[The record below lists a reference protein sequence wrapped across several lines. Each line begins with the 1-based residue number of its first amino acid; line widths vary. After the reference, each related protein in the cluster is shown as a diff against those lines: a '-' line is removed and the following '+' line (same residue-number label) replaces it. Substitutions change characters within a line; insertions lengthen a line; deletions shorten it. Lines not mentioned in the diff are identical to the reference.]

1 MFLHPQA
8 LNVALVA
15 GQHRKDREWMQVTS
29 NFEAALRKSRQ
40 GQIWD
45 AILFRSNK
53 LRTFD
58 EAMQNHK
65 LIERFD
71 LGMSIVPV
79 EKIIGSVGRQQD
91 FDQKFMPRHEH
102 LSPRW
107 RSVDHAYYMG
117 TMLPIIEVLKLD
129 DEYYVV
135 DGHHRVSVARYHG
148 QEYMEA
154 HVIEVHAEVWKTST
168 EIQIEP
174 ACVAYA

>member
-8 LNVALVA
+8 LDVALVA
-15 GQHRKDREWMQVTS
+15 GQHSQDRQWMRVSS

-58 EAMQNHK
+58 EAMQNHR

-71 LGMSIVPV
+71 LGASIVPV
-79 EKIIGSVGRQQD
+79 EKIIGSMGRQHD
-91 FDQKFMPRHEH
+91 FDQNFMPRHEH

-107 RSVDHAYYMG
+107 QSVDHAYYMG
-117 TMLPIIEVLKLD
+117 TTLPIIELLKLD

-148 QEYMEA
+148 QEYIEA
-154 HVIEVHAEVWKTST
+154 HVIEVHAEAWQPATQ
-168 EIQIEP
+168 IQIETP
-174 ACVAYA
+174 CVTYA